1 MTAHERALAAGLNRG
16 TVASQEGRA
25 LSPLTAIYDDNEYRP
40 EDEDCDD
47 LGLPVDLRVVAV
59 DDENPCPYRPSVQ
72 AANALAALIIRNS
85 SGDVVSDGHPSLKLL
100 ALLRAYF
107 YAVQFS
113 NGEVYLTDRTSYDPP
128 TGGVCRPLLDDHLIN
143 RCIARYNRT
152 FPRAAL
158 PNESTVRTALR
169 SLGGEALHALT
180 APWVR
185 WGRSADGALWW
196 DSGDDKF
203 VRVDASGWTVSD
215 SADCWFARSEA
226 IRPIPL
232 PVTGGS
238 LDALWDFAPVNEA
251 DRPLVVAWM
260 LAATHPDRET
270 AAGMLYISGPE
281 GSAKSTSADKITEA
295 CGSSVARKKFDTRR
309 GDDRD
314 LIVGARASWV
324 LGLDN
329 LSTLTAEQQDLLCTI
344 VTGHEET
351 YRVLHTTTATVTLSV
366 RRPVTLTSIEVPIL
380 RPDLISRMVPVTLDA
395 LECMIPE
402 DELAVAW
409 RSAQPRVFG
418 ALLDLLVKVLATPR
432 QTSEH
437 MPRLASLGRLALAAD
452 LVTGTRTLG
461 RLAEAQTALLG
472 DTVADDPFY
481 DTLARCITCTW
492 RGSASA
498 LLAKIDPDG
507 TLARQHG
514 RQWPTAKGVSARL
527 KRSRRALELGG
538 WGLAVNH
545 AGHHGQVWTIT
556 PPPV

>member
-1 MTAHERALAAGLNRG
+1 M
-16 TVASQEGRA
+16 
-25 LSPLTAIYDDNEYRP
+25 TAIYDDNEYRP

-238 LDALWDFAPVNEA
+238 LDALWDFAPVA
-251 DRPLVVAWM
+251 QGDRP
-260 LAATHPDRET
+260 
-270 AAGMLYISGPE
+270 
-281 GSAKSTSADKITEA
+281 
-295 CGSSVARKKFDTRR
+295 
-309 GDDRD
+309 
-314 LIVGARASWV
+314 
-324 LGLDN
+324 
-329 LSTLTAEQQDLLCTI
+329 
-344 VTGHEET
+344 
-351 YRVLHTTTATVTLSV
+351 
-366 RRPVTLTSIEVPIL
+366 
-380 RPDLISRMVPVTLDA
+380 
-395 LECMIPE
+395 
-402 DELAVAW
+402 
-409 RSAQPRVFG
+409 
-418 ALLDLLVKVLATPR
+418 
-432 QTSEH
+432 
-437 MPRLASLGRLALAAD
+437 
-452 LVTGTRTLG
+452 
-461 RLAEAQTALLG
+461 
-472 DTVADDPFY
+472 
-481 DTLARCITCTW
+481 
-492 RGSASA
+492 
-498 LLAKIDPDG
+498 
-507 TLARQHG
+507 
-514 RQWPTAKGVSARL
+514 
-527 KRSRRALELGG
+527 
-538 WGLAVNH
+538 
-545 AGHHGQVWTIT
+545 
-556 PPPV
+556 